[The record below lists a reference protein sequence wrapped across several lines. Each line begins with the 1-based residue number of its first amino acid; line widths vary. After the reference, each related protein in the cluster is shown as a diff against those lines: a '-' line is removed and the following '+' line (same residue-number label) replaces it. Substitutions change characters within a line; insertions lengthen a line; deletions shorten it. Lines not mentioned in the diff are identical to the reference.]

1 MKDVTSMSHQPVPKF
16 ASEEEEAAWLE
27 AHPEALTERFQ
38 TARQPENVRRLSR
51 KPSPF
56 TG

>member
-1 MKDVTSMSHQPVPKF
+1 MSHQPVPKF